1 LLTEGTT
8 ELCAAI
14 RRENYKERVQLL
26 VRDWWLAADRS
37 PEDARRVL
45 ECKIWGGEPCRV
57 VASEVWVALWRRA
70 GFINI
75 GQQPRP
81 TVPTRVFR
89 AAEPAVVRALSWT
102 PDRGYAEG
110 WREVAK
116 ASGVEASGVAARNLL
131 AGTVREREV
140 VSSSG
145 ATVHTWSALAS
156 PEAVLA
162 VLEHPGGVEWVCDPE
177 LLTDVEQ
184 LEPDPEAARQ
194 FIQECER
201 NADRFPRMAQDAEG
215 RFYWRRADGYH
226 LIVDMPGFIRHAKA
240 HGISIDLDGAPT
252 RPQATTV
259 RSARSCDLCDA
270 KPITERRYEDDVC
283 WVADCVI
290 CKVPM
295 VVWRQHHKTPPTQVR
310 RYMHERLAAVTP
322 FAHYVDDRMRKI
334 PDHYHAHA
342 RAKPGPLVA
351 RPWREQVASDG
362 RPAVYLDYD
371 GVFRAGYHGTGPHIA
386 RCLTDAIATLDAD
399 LYWLTVRGESVHKH
413 ADFGIEATVVA
424 TPTDW
429 PESTWLADN
438 GSWWKLQVM
447 QQRAADGRPFVW
459 IDDHLHRV
467 RAAWDWSASLIDLS
481 RWHLFVAPSSSAG
494 LEDRQV
500 NRVVDYVAM
509 CNAALRHASQLARS
523 GRS

>member
-1 LLTEGTT
+1 VLTQGTN

-37 PEDARRVL
+37 PEDSRRIL

-116 ASGVEASGVAARNLL
+116 ASDVEASGVAARNLL
-131 AGTVREREV
+131 AGTAREREV

-145 ATVHTWSALAS
+145 ATVHIWSALAS

-162 VLEHPGGVEWVCDPE
+162 VLEHPGGVEWVCDPD
-177 LLTDVEQ
+177 LLTDVQQ
-184 LEPDPEAARQ
+184 LEPDVAAARQ
-194 FIQECER
+194 FTQECER
-201 NADRFPRMAQDAEG
+201 NADRFPRLATDAEG

-226 LIVDMPGFIRHAKA
+226 LIVDMPGFVRLAQA
-240 HGISIDLDGAPT
+240 HGINIADPSVTDSRSGSTARHGA
-252 RPQATTV
+252 AGK
-259 RSARSCDLCDA
+259 SCDLCDA

-283 WVADCVI
+283 WVADCAI

-295 VVWRQHHKTPPTQVR
+295 VVWRQHHKTPSAAVR
-310 RYMHERLAAVTP
+310 RHMHERLAAVTP
-322 FAHYVDDRMRKI
+322 FDHYVDDRMRKI

-342 RAKPGPLVA
+342 RPKPGPLVTTA
-351 RPWREQVASDG
+351 SSEPVASVG

-371 GVFRAGYHGTGPHIA
+371 GVFRAGYHGTGPHID
-386 RCLTDAIATLDAD
+386 RPLIDAIANLDAD
-399 LYWLTVRGESVHKH
+399 LYWLTMRGESVHKH
-413 ADFGIEATVVA
+413 ADFGLDATVIA
-424 TPTDW
+424 IPADW
-429 PESTWLADN
+429 PESTWLAEN
-438 GSWWKLQVM
+438 GSWWKLQVL
-447 QQRAADGRPFVW
+447 QQRAGDGRPFVW

-467 RAAWDWSASLIDLS
+467 RAAWDWSASLTDLS
-481 RWHLFVAPSSSAG
+481 RWHLLVAPSSSTG
-494 LEDRQV
+494 LDDRQV
-500 NRVVDYVAM
+500 QRVVGYVAM
-509 CNAALRHASQLARS
+509 CNAVVPSTFV
-523 GRS
+523 G